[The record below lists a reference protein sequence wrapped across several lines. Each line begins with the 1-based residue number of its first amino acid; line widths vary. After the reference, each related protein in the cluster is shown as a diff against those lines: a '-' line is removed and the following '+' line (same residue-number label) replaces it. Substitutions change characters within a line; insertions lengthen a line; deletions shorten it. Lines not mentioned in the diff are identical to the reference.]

1 MSKVKKPSTSA
12 YEHLSIDQN
21 ENGEGNYEQN
31 SEASNTSTA
40 SGLDDGSGSHAAT
53 AGLPDQFADEHMNL
67 QQNHLLLQQEQ
78 ETRNDALNDP
88 TNTDRNTISISS
100 AIERLGMGRFQL
112 QILVASGLCFASDA
126 MQVILLSFLSIVLAS
141 EWSLTSQEA
150 ATVTSVLFAGA
161 MFGTLVLG
169 PAADSIGRRPVFL
182 LAAAIISSAGMASAL
197 APNYSVVRLTV
208 FITGFGVGG
217 LTVPFDILA
226 EFLPSSHRGTNLLL
240 IEYFWTAGCLFVVLA
255 AYLTLSGE
263 KDHWRIFVAICSLP
277 CVASFIFGFL
287 YVPESPRWLCTKGK
301 TCRAMEILRTAC
313 LVNGHDPDFVFP
325 PHVALMEEPD
335 EAHAS
340 VSDLFQPKWR
350 LTTLRLLGT
359 WVGFAFG
366 YYGTVMAVT
375 RVFASYK
382 HNNITQDDEH
392 LYSGDSRFLLSTAR
406 ITNIGDGDNGFDFD
420 YRAIFFTS
428 VAEFLGTTAVI
439 LKVES
444 WGRIPLQV
452 SNVLPD

>member
-1 MSKVKKPSTSA
+1 M
-12 YEHLSIDQN
+12 
-21 ENGEGNYEQN
+21 
-31 SEASNTSTA
+31 
-40 SGLDDGSGSHAAT
+40 
-53 AGLPDQFADEHMNL
+53 
-67 QQNHLLLQQEQ
+67 
-78 ETRNDALNDP
+78 
-88 TNTDRNTISISS
+88 
-100 AIERLGMGRFQL
+100 
-112 QILVASGLCFASDA
+112 
-126 MQVILLSFLSIVLAS
+126 
-141 EWSLTSQEA
+141 
-150 ATVTSVLFAGA
+150 
-161 MFGTLVLG
+161 LG

-197 APNYSVVRLTV
+197 APNYSVVRLTI

-313 LVNGHDPDFVFP
+313 LVNGHDPDLVFP

-340 VSDLFQPKWR
+340 VADLFQPKWR

-382 HNNITQDDEH
+382 HNNITQDEEH
-392 LYSGDSRFLLSTAR
+392 LYSGHSRFLLSTAR

-420 YRAIFFTS
+420 YSAIFFTS

-452 SNVLPD
+452 SNVLPNKVLVLPNHMKTARGMPVPRVNRLSSLLTTMQCIRSPSIPLSAGVVVYVGRSVRLFLMFDSFTGRRRTAGTSMVANDFSVCSANF